1 MFFIFYFLNRF
12 QNSHLYIQT
21 CQTEHWYT
29 GSIAMLYFGGNS
41 AAPLVQ
47 HSCTVGFPMPDLWF
61 SYAGPLVHL
70 CWTFGTRV
78 LHFSGTNCF
87 TGKY

>member
-29 GSIAMLYFGGNS
+29 GSIAMLYCWCNIAALLVPGCCTFLALIVSRGN
-41 AAPLVQ
+41 
-47 HSCTVGFPMPDLWF
+47 TD
-61 SYAGPLVHL
+61 
-70 CWTFGTRV
+70 
-78 LHFSGTNCF
+78 CF
-87 TGKY
+87 TGRYKLFDGKLCRLVFHI

>member
-29 GSIAMLYFGGNS
+29 GSIAMLYCWCNS

-47 HSCTVGFPMPDLWF
+47 QCCTVGARM
-61 SYAGPLVHL
+61 
-70 CWTFGTRV
+70 
-78 LHFSGTNCF
+78 LHFSGTDCF

>member
-29 GSIAMLYFGGNS
+29 CRIAMLYCQCNS
-41 AAPLVQ
+41 VILLVQ
-47 HSCTVGFPMPDLWF
+47 QCCTV
-61 SYAGPLVHL
+61 
-70 CWTFGTRV
+70 GTRV
-78 LHFSGTNCF
+78 LHCWYQGAALFW
-87 TGKY
+87 Y